1 MASVIYLNYDR
12 EKAKLFAE
20 GIKGLG
26 LADVDYASSLREL
39 FDKLREKKF
48 NIIIIRMSPS
58 LASTIADGI
67 KRLAEKYPDAIIFA
81 ETTQLAF
88 ENYYRFLLKEDYQEP
103 QPSYLHTPE
112 KLPALLFPADFS
124 NEEKREVIRFV
135 VKRMTEPGMTKVL
148 KNSPILKK
156 LYREL
161 KEKEENT

>member
-67 KRLAEKYPDAIIFA
+67 K
-81 ETTQLAF
+81 
-88 ENYYRFLLKEDYQEP
+88 
-103 QPSYLHTPE
+103 
-112 KLPALLFPADFS
+112 LPALLFPADFS

>member
-1 MASVIYLNYDR
+1 MLSIIYLNYDR
-12 EKAKLFAE
+12 KEAKLFAE
-20 GIKGLG
+20 RLKDSG
-26 LADVDYASSLREL
+26 LADVDYANSMREL
-39 FDKLREKKF
+39 FDKLRKRKF
-48 NIIIIRMSPS
+48 NIIIIRMNPGFVSI
-58 LASTIADGI
+58 LTDGI